1 MVRPSMAPAPVA
13 EIATE
18 QKFRKCRFRLVNYTF
33 GEVLVR
39 FRFAQLVDVDRG
51 GAPFATRRTA
61 RRRPAERGERGSQ
74 DRRGRSV

>member
-18 QKFRKCRFRLVNYTF
+18 QKFRKCRFQLVNYTF

-39 FRFAQLVDVDRG
+39 LRLRN
-51 GAPFATRRTA
+51 
-61 RRRPAERGERGSQ
+61 
-74 DRRGRSV
+74 

>member
-18 QKFRKCRFRLVNYTF
+18 QKFRKCRFQLVNYTF

-39 FRFAQLVDVDRG
+39 LRFAQLVDVE
-51 GAPFATRRTA
+51 ALFATRRTA